1 MELQQVKEA
10 EEKEKQNQIINGKT
24 YLQILAKQ

>member
-1 MELQQVKEA
+1 MELQQEKEA

-24 YLQILAKQ
+24 YLQILA